1 MNSTVVRDV
10 VALVAR
16 IGLGVVFI
24 AHGWQKLNT
33 FGLDG
38 AAASFEMMNV
48 PLPTASAYFA
58 TFVELVGGG
67 ALVLGIFTPIA
78 GLLLFLNMLGAAI
91 FVHFENG
98 VFATENGYE
107 LVVALGVGALLL
119 AAFGAGR
126 ISIDGLTKGKTALGA

>member
-1 MNSTVVRDV
+1 MNSTVVRDA

-33 FGLDG
+33 YGLDG
-38 AAASFEMMNV
+38 AAASFEAMNI

-58 TFVELVGGG
+58 TFVELIGGG
-67 ALVLGIFTPIA
+67 ALVLG
-78 GLLLFLNMLGAAI
+78 AAV

-98 VFATENGYE
+98 VFAADNGYE
-107 LVVALGVGALLL
+107 LVVALGVGSLLL

-126 ISIDGLTKGKTALGA
+126 ISIDGVTKGKTALLA

>member
-1 MNSTVVRDV
+1 MNSTLVRDA

-38 AAASFEMMNV
+38 TAASFEAMNIPV
-48 PLPTASAYFA
+48 PTASAYFA

-78 GLLLFLNMLGAAI
+78 GLLLFADMLGAA
-91 FVHFENG
+91 FLVHFENG

-107 LVVALGVGALLL
+107 LVVALGVGALML

-126 ISIDGLTKGKTALGA
+126 ISIDGITKGKTAILQ

>member
-1 MNSTVVRDV
+1 MNSTLVRDA

-33 FGLDG
+33 YGLDG
-38 AAASFEMMNV
+38 TAASFEAMNIPV
-48 PLPTASAYFA
+48 PTASAYFA
-58 TFVELVGGG
+58 TFVELIGGG

-78 GLLLFLNMLGAAI
+78 GLLLFVDMLGAA
-91 FVHFENG
+91 FLVHFEHG

-107 LVVALGVGALLL
+107 LVVALGVGALML

-126 ISIDGLTKGKTALGA
+126 ISIDGITKGKTAILQ

>member
-1 MNSTVVRDV
+1 MNSTLVRDA

-33 FGLDG
+33 YGLDG
-38 AAASFEMMNV
+38 TAASFEAMNIPV
-48 PLPTASAYFA
+48 PTASAYFA
-58 TFVELVGGG
+58 TFVELIGGG

-78 GLLLFLNMLGAAI
+78 GLLLFVDMLGAA
-91 FVHFENG
+91 FLVHFENG
-98 VFATENGYE
+98 VFATDNGYE
-107 LVVALGVGALLL
+107 LVVGLGVGALLL

-126 ISIDGLTKGKTALGA
+126 ISIDGITKGKTAILQ

>member
-1 MNSTVVRDV
+1 MNSTVVRDA

-33 FGLDG
+33 YGLDG
-38 AAASFEMMNV
+38 ASASFEAMNI

-58 TFVELVGGG
+58 TFVELIGGG

-78 GLLLFLNMLGAAI
+78 GLLLFLDMLGAAV

-98 VFATENGYE
+98 VFAADNGYE
-107 LVVALGVGALLL
+107 LVVALGVGSLLL

-126 ISIDGLTKGKTALGA
+126 ISIDGVTKGKTALLA

>member
-1 MNSTVVRDV
+1 MNSTLVRDA

-38 AAASFEMMNV
+38 TAASFEAMNIPV
-48 PLPTASAYFA
+48 PTASAYFA
-58 TFVELVGGG
+58 TFVELIGGG

-78 GLLLFLNMLGAAI
+78 GLLLFVDMLGAA
-91 FVHFENG
+91 FLVHFENG

-107 LVVALGVGALLL
+107 LVVALGVGALML

-126 ISIDGLTKGKTALGA
+126 ISIDGITKGKTAILQ